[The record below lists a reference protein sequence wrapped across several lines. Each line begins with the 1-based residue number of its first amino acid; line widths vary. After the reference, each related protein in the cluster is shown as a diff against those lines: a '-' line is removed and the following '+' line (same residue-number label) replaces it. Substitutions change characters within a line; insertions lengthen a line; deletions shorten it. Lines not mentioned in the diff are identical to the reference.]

1 MSRYAYGYSVAPARP
16 TGWRSAVG
24 NFIGMTAVVLLSAIS
39 GVVVAYE
46 LIGGDARFSSAPASS
61 AAVASAPARVQAPVQ
76 APVKSPAKASA
87 QAGAASSVQP
97 APAIA
102 AASENQ
108 KPVQRAEVPVVATVT
123 ASQAA
128 APAPIAPVAQ
138 NEDAAIPA
146 SDLTFAKGY
155 ALRRAA
161 RQAAAAQAASPKAGA
176 AQAASPKAGAA
187 QAASPK
193 AGVAQT
199 ATANSKVAAAS
210 DEPGAAVE
218 KQFGRPAVV
227 AKRKPNAMAQ
237 YPRNER
243 YGMFERFDGP
253 RHQAMAFGDSSPQR
267 PVRRSGGWFDGLF

>member
-97 APAIA
+97 VPAIA

-123 ASQAA
+123 APQAA

-176 AQAASPKAGAA
+176 
-187 QAASPK
+187 
-193 AGVAQT
+193 AQT

>member
-87 QAGAASSVQP
+87 QAAAASSVQP

-123 ASQAA
+123 APQAA

-176 AQAASPKAGAA
+176 AQAASPKAGA
-187 QAASPK
+187 
-193 AGVAQT
+193 AQT

>member
-123 ASQAA
+123 APQAA

-161 RQAAAAQAASPKAGA
+161 RQAA
-176 AQAASPKAGAA
+176 AA

>member
-16 TGWRSAVG
+16 TGWRSALG

-123 ASQAA
+123 APQAA

-176 AQAASPKAGAA
+176 
-187 QAASPK
+187 
-193 AGVAQT
+193 AQT